1 MFKTKIKSLIT
12 FKRCSAFVA
21 LGLLVT
27 MKLTG
32 VLYAQSVTQAYG
44 TDEVLQRGMI
54 VGTVE
59 DEPEKVESI
68 NLDQLDRILG
78 VVVDPNDSPITL
90 SGEEEKVYVATIGRY
105 DVLVSDQEGEI
116 HVGDYI
122 TVSSLDGIGMRA
134 TYEQSEIVG
143 RATESFNGVD
153 NVVGTSSL
161 TDTKGESRN
170 VDIGRV
176 EVDVGISKNPLAKS
190 AAVTPEWLGKIGQAI
205 AGKSLSPARIY
216 ISAGIFLIGSFIAG
230 AVLYAGI
237 RSSIISVGR
246 NPLGKRTILRGLL
259 EVIFTS
265 LIVFIISVVGVY
277 LLLRA

>member
-1 MFKTKIKSLIT
+1 M
-12 FKRCSAFVA
+12 
-21 LGLLVT
+21 LGLALLVM

-44 TDEVLQRGMI
+44 TDEILQRGMI
-54 VGTVE
+54 VGTLE
-59 DEPEKVESI
+59 DDPSKVQSI

-90 SGEEEKVYVATIGRY
+90 SGEQEKVYVATIGRY

-116 HVGDYI
+116 SVGDYI
-122 TVSSLDGIGMRA
+122 TVSSMNGIGMRA

-143 RATESFNGVD
+143 RAVEAFNGID
-153 NVVGTSSL
+153 GVVGTSEL
-161 TDTKGESRN
+161 TDTKGQKRN
-170 VDIGRV
+170 VDIGRI
-176 EVDVGISKNPLAKS
+176 ELDVGISKNPLAKS

-205 AGKSLSPARIY
+205 AGKSLSPFRIY

-230 AVLYAGI
+230 AILYAGI
-237 RSSIISVGR
+237 RSSIIAVGR
-246 NPLGKRTILRGLL
+246 NPLSKRSILRGLL

-265 LIVFIISVVGVY
+265 LIVFIVSVVGVY